1 MNIGG
6 NFPEDLTQ
14 FLLDLDRD
22 FVKEQQT
29 NHSLL
34 FVRTLSWSLTFHEKF
49 IKKFFHAPVNKG
61 QGEFVFLPYRFQP
74 TNLRMDAVI
83 IRAKGVCP
91 MEQGGD
97 QTSFVITWEKT
108 VVVEVDAAEGLL
120 SMNGCCQFVTVPRD
134 LDIEE

>member
-1 MNIGG
+1 MDIVANFPKYLTQFFLNLNG
-6 NFPEDLTQ
+6 NFPQKQQANHYL
-14 FLLDLDRD
+14 FL
-22 FVKEQQT
+22 
-29 NHSLL
+29 
-34 FVRTLSWSLTFHEKF
+34 VRGQSWCPTFYEKF
-49 IKKFFHAPVNKG
+49 IKKNFHAPVNKG
-61 QGEFVFLPYRFQP
+61 QGEFLFLPYRFQP